1 MENNQSN
8 TRRTKIFVICG
19 VILFSAVTASWTL
32 SERPLNNH
40 ECFVSIAAR
49 EMLESGEWIV
59 PTYNG
64 EPRLQKTP
72 LSYWLVAGLAQI
84 TGQVDEFT
92 ARMPSVIFAVLSV
105 AAVMYFVNQWL
116 SFRIAILSAAVWATS
131 LGYIRYSHNARPE
144 MALTFLIMLCFL
156 SFYSAITA
164 NSRKRQVAYMLIFW
178 TSFGV
183 ANLAKGPAPLPLVLM
198 PLFFYVAVFRQ
209 WKQIPKLLP
218 IIGMVIFLAI
228 VLPWPLAVAYKMDW
242 NLATWKHEFV
252 DRFFGTYA
260 SGHKPLYYY
269 LPKMFQFTMPW
280 AAFVPFALAAP
291 FYAVW
296 NKKQTV
302 MKFLWLWFVVDLA
315 FLTISGGKRQHYIM
329 PMIPAMCILTG
340 ILFEDMAFVKKAFT
354 PRFAKNFLRIHIIVV
369 LIASAVVLTGLVY
382 IAIAKPTA
390 APTSAEWTSELL
402 KKVAWINSIPKILPG
417 LLSMAIVL
425 TAIQIL
431 IVIAV
436 AVLFAK
442 GKRSLACGTIFV
454 GIATLVMISYVS
466 FINPLNYN
474 QPSRQFTQ
482 TVAQKVPAPDKLIAY
497 KSASARFIHYFGRR
511 VPKIGTKSEVYELY
525 EKGGW
530 VVAFGT
536 YLDELLDNGD
546 FEIVYVQENAE
557 RHGQNIV
564 GGALLHKSGGG
575 SKDEI

>member
-8 TRRTKIFVICG
+8 TRRTKILVTCG
-19 VILFSAVTASWTL
+19 VMLFSAVTASWTL

-40 ECFVSIAAR
+40 ECYVAITAR
-49 EMLESGEWIV
+49 EMPENNDWIV

-64 EPRLQKTP
+64 KPRLQKTP

-92 ARMPSVIFAVLSV
+92 TRLPSVVFGVLSV
-105 AAVMYFVNQWL
+105 AAIIYFVNQWL

-144 MALTFLIMLCFL
+144 MVLTFFILLCFL
-156 SFYSAITA
+156 AFYSAISTK
-164 NSRKRQVAYMLIFW
+164 NRKRQIIYMLIFW
-178 TSFGV
+178 ISFGLG
-183 ANLAKGPAPLPLVLM
+183 NLAKGPAPLPLVLV

-218 IIGMVIFLAI
+218 VIGIVVFLVI

-291 FYAVW
+291 FYKVW
-296 NKKQTV
+296 NKKQPV
-302 MKFLWLWFVVDLA
+302 MQFLWLWFVVDLA
-315 FLTISGGKRQHYIM
+315 FLTISGGKRQHYII
-329 PMIPAMCILTG
+329 PAIPAMAILAG
-340 ILFEDMAFVKKAFT
+340 ILLEDMAFSKKAYT
-354 PRFAKNFLRIHIIVV
+354 SRFARNFLLSHLVILTLGFIALPIIISQLRHDFLTEAILSSAAG
-369 LIASAVVLTGLVY
+369 LI
-382 IAIAKPTA
+382 
-390 APTSAEWTSELL
+390 
-402 KKVAWINSIPKILPG
+402 G
-417 LLSMAIVL
+417 LLVVAGLFRAKRAPVACGALFVS
-425 TAIQIL
+425 
-431 IVIAV
+431 IAV
-436 AVLFAK
+436 
-442 GKRSLACGTIFV
+442 
-454 GIATLVMISYVS
+454 LVMVGYSG

-482 TVAQKVPAPDKLIAY
+482 AVVQKVPASDKLIAY

-525 EKGGW
+525 EKDCW

-536 YLDELLDNGD
+536 YLDELLDNGE
-546 FEIVYVQENAE
+546 FEIAYEQKNAE

-564 GGALLHKSGGG
+564 GGALLHKSEVKNQEGVI
-575 SKDEI
+575 KAR